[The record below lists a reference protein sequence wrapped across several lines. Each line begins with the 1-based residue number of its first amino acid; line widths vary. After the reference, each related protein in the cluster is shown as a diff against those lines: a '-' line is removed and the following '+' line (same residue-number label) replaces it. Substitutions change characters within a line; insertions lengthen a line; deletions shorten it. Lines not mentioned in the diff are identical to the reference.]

1 MIIDGFRVQ
10 LKPLREKERKDAI
23 AAGLIPDPLK
33 PRRLDEA
40 LTFLGTCEDMCPA
53 FEREEREFQKNV
65 DKWEMVRFASTL
77 DNRKAD
83 PCPYR
88 TPEVTV

>member
-1 MIIDGFRVQ
+1 MLNERQ
-10 LKPLREKERKDAI
+10 LKPHRERERRDAI

-40 LTFLGTCEDMCPA
+40 IVFNGTCQDMCPE

-65 DKWEMVRFASTL
+65 DRWELVRFLPS
-77 DNRKAD
+77 
-83 PCPYR
+83 
-88 TPEVTV
+88 